1 MELIHFPFER
11 VIEINTQILT
21 TEPGMKGRV
30 NIPILQGA
38 LARID
43 NAIAYNG
50 LDDVFEI
57 AAKYNASIA
66 QGHALP
72 DANKRTGLAVGLEYL
87 SLNDYEIT
95 LDNDLLA
102 DAVRDLVTGEINEH
116 DFADILYS
124 CFKASQNQGSY

>member
-1 MELIHFPFER
+1 MELIFFPFER

-21 TEPGMKGRV
+21 TEPGMKGTV

-43 NAIAYNG
+43 NAIAYGG

-57 AAKYNASIA
+57 AAKYTASIA
-66 QGHALP
+66 RGHALP

-102 DAVRDLVTGEINEH
+102 DAVRDLVTGDINEL

-124 CFKASQNQGSY
+124 SFIASRNHPV